1 MKFSKKGFVFAV
13 LIIGSLIIGG
23 YLGTHVD
30 SDVLAYTVSIGLDTA
45 APATLD
51 LMIMTISLGFTF
63 DISIAQIL
71 CLFVAIVIY
80 ATTSK
85 HID

>member
-13 LIIGSLIIGG
+13 LIIGALIIGG
-23 YLGTHVD
+23 YVGTHVN
-30 SDVLAYTVSIGLDTA
+30 SDILAYTVSIGLDTA

-51 LMIMTISLGFTF
+51 LMIMTISLGFTL

-71 CLFVAIVIY
+71 CLFAAIVIY
-80 ATTSK
+80 AMSSK